1 MEIEKLFI
9 SLALDAAKYTDGLN
23 DAQKQGTGWA
33 AKMRQTIGGGIATA
47 AKIASGALLGVGL
60 TIGGVAASGINSF
73 IGFQNQMNEV
83 FTLMPGISQDA
94 MDDMSD
100 QVLQFSKDFA
110 VLPDQ
115 VVPALYQSLSA
126 GVPPDNVFAFLETA
140 QKAAVGGVTDLETA
154 VDGITSVVNA
164 YGADVLDAANASD
177 IMFTAVRLGKTDFS
191 QLSSSLFNVIPTAAS
206 MGVTFGD
213 VAAQLATLTAQGTPT
228 SVATTQIR
236 AALVEA
242 SKGGTKLSDA
252 ISDLTGSS
260 FAELIQQGQT
270 VPQIFQQLRDSMPE
284 QDFKDLFGSV
294 EAMNAVLGVTGP
306 NFDTVTAAMDQM
318 TDSAGATDAAY
329 EQMNGGIKR
338 VMDRFRAFGS
348 ATLIQIGDALSPVI
362 DKVLDLAEQALPA
375 VESALSDVTGF
386 ISGVFSNLES
396 GQDILTAVIDSF
408 LNFTNVGENLSGDG
422 FQFLIDLETGLR
434 NIWEQLQIFW
444 AALQPV
450 IETVITAVSE
460 FISWKDIL
468 IAIGLLIGGVILNV
482 IIGLVSALAP
492 VVVAVVAIIGVI
504 SLLRN
509 AWENDWLGI
518 KTALID
524 FWENTAKPALAEL
537 WAWLSETVPA
547 ALETLRAWWVDTA
560 WPAIQNALEIAWA
573 IISFVLA
580 AMWDSLINVIIPA
593 IVALWDYWVNTAWPA
608 IQTALANAW
617 AAIEPILIALKDFI
631 INTVI
636 PTVQDLY
643 TKWTTIWWPTIQTV
657 LENVWAAIVVVF
669 QEIDRWINTNIVP
682 WLEFLHTQWTTV
694 WWPAIATAV
703 ETAWGIIQPLLET
716 AQTWLEENVPA
727 ALDSLKTAWDSV
739 WTALAPVVEPVRAAI
754 DGIKNAVEAFW
765 DFITSHTFNF
775 NIHIPDL
782 PDWAVPGSPLPIHTA
797 WANFASEMN
806 HTTIRPKVDL
816 VGVTAVTGAALAA
829 SGYTDNRRSET
840 VINMPP
846 GQDPMRV
853 IRSSRHIDKINGR
866 GGR

>member
-1 MEIEKLFI
+1 M
-9 SLALDAAKYTDGLN
+9 ALDAAKYNEGLN
-23 DAQKQGTGWA
+23 DAQQAGAGWA
-33 AKMRQTIGGGIATA
+33 AKMRQSIGGGIATA
-47 AKIASGALLGVGL
+47 AKIATGALVGVGL

-83 FTLMPGISQDA
+83 FTLMPGISADA
-94 MDDMSD
+94 MDEMSD

-126 GVPPDNVFAFLETA
+126 GVPPDNVFNFLETA

-164 YGADVLDAANASD
+164 YGADVLGAANASD
-177 IMFTAVRLGKTDFS
+177 IMFTAVRLGKTDFG

-252 ISDLTGSS
+252 ITDLTGSS

-306 NFDTVTAAMDQM
+306 NFDTVTAAMDEM
-318 TDSAGATDAAY
+318 TNSAGATDAAY
-329 EQMNGGIKR
+329 ETMNGGIKR
-338 VMDRFRAFGS
+338 VMDRFKAFGS

-386 ISGVFSNLES
+386 IGGVFSNLES
-396 GQDILTAVIDSF
+396 GQDILTAVIDAF
-408 LNFTNVGENLSGDG
+408 LNFTNIGENISADG
-422 FQFLIDLETGLR
+422 FQFLIDLEDGLR
-434 NIWEQLQIFW
+434 NIWEQLQNFW

-460 FISWKDIL
+460 FVSWKDIL
-468 IAIGLLIGGVILNV
+468 IAIGVLIGGVILNV

-509 AWENDWLGI
+509 AWENDWGGI
-518 KTALID
+518 RTALID
-524 FWENTAKPALAEL
+524 FWENTAKPALTEL

-547 ALETLRAWWVDTA
+547 ALETLRAWWVETA
-560 WPAIQNALEIAWA
+560 WPAIQNALEIAWG
-573 IISFVLA
+573 IISFILA

-593 IVALWDYWVNTAWPA
+593 LVALWNYWVNVAWPA
-608 IQTALANAW
+608 IQAALAAAW
-617 AAIEPILIALKDFI
+617 EFIRPKLEALVNYI
-631 INTVI
+631 ITVI
-636 PTVQDLY
+636 IPAVQDLY
-643 TKWTTIWWPTIQTV
+643 NKWVNEWWPTIQTV
-657 LENVWAAIVVVF
+657 MENVWTAIKTIWK
-669 QEIDRWINTNIVP
+669 EIGRWINDNIIP
-682 WLEFLHTQWTTV
+682 WVEFLHQKWV
-694 WWPAIATAV
+694 EEIWPAIQTAV

-716 AQTWLEENVPA
+716 AKTWLETNVPA
-727 ALDSLKTAWDSV
+727 ALDSLKEAWDRI

-754 DGIKNAVEAFW
+754 DGIKGAVEGFW
-765 DFITSHTFNF
+765 NFITSHTFDF
-775 NIHIPDL
+775 HINLPDL
-782 PDWAVPGSPLPIHTA
+782 PDWALPGSPLPIHTA
-797 WANFASEMN
+797 WANFAKEMN
-806 HTTIRPKVDL
+806 RTTIEPKVNLD
-816 VGVTAVTGAALAA
+816 GVTAVTGAALAA

-840 VINMPP
+840 VINMQP